1 METIKILIEILI
13 ISMYVIL
20 ILIGIYV
27 LFPYVI
33 GFFKKL
39 LDYIIFLGIIF
50 FYSGKKLQKAEEEC
64 DEDYC

>member
-1 METIKILIEILI
+1 
-13 ISMYVIL
+13 MYVIL